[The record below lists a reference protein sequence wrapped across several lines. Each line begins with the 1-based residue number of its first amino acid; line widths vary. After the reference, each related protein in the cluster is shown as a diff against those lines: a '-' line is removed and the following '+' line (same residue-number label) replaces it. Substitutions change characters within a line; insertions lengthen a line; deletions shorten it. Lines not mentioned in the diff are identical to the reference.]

1 MTDEEIK
8 AYVSMIEKVSL
19 EDVINILPNSNGYNV
34 DIIMSRI
41 CESLAENI
49 NVLRN
54 LNNEN
59 GKHELDNDIIT
70 LLKKYYICVNY
81 LNEKTDEIHH
91 FKAHK
96 VVFAKTPAGNPYFN
110 FDLDKIPR
118 EVYGEV
124 KKVLENILDGVN
136 TGDPSKFKY
145 YNDTTPKML
154 EFKGFQIRIYT
165 TKLKGNILYV
175 LGLEQKKANT
185 DSKIDDKIRQR
196 LASLRPQIAYLKN
209 LINDEDEKM
218 ELLSNNEDILNN
230 IMNSLQEGISDSSE
244 YVELLF
250 PSDEELE
257 KMVPYEKVD
266 SDKSLDD
273 ENIQVAQNEENIQDD
288 KTDIQQNVQINDNT
302 QVDNI
307 DIESEVNDSVEE
319 VTEPKTDEK
328 EVSVKIDDA
337 SKEDSIPKE
346 AKKVKRIGRG
356 LGKKTIARN
365 EITNSL
371 KGLSLGELMEI
382 QNFITKL
389 KMNRKLNDTIGDI
402 YEGFLS
408 MSPKQVS
415 EFEESIKD
423 FKHDD
428 IGRSI

>member
-1 MTDEEIK
+1 MVNYMTDEEIK

-250 PSDEELE
+250 PSDEEL
-257 KMVPYEKVD
+257 
-266 SDKSLDD
+266 
-273 ENIQVAQNEENIQDD
+273 
-288 KTDIQQNVQINDNT
+288 
-302 QVDNI
+302 
-307 DIESEVNDSVEE
+307 
-319 VTEPKTDEK
+319 
-328 EVSVKIDDA
+328 
-337 SKEDSIPKE
+337 
-346 AKKVKRIGRG
+346 
-356 LGKKTIARN
+356 
-365 EITNSL
+365 
-371 KGLSLGELMEI
+371 
-382 QNFITKL
+382 
-389 KMNRKLNDTIGDI
+389 
-402 YEGFLS
+402 
-408 MSPKQVS
+408 
-415 EFEESIKD
+415 
-423 FKHDD
+423 
-428 IGRSI
+428 